1 MPGLVVYE
9 MNWRTGKKVAISD
22 QIWPGMSIIS
32 LPDLSRM
39 QAIGNVNEVDVS
51 KVKSGQRVNI
61 KLDAFPDQ
69 LFHGTVA
76 SVGTIGQQND
86 RTSNVKTFELVI
98 DIAETD
104 PILKPGMTTSI
115 EIVVETIP
123 DAVFVPLEAVFS
135 KDGKTVVYVMDG
147 SSPKSMDV
155 ETGVKNSNYVTIM
168 NGLKSGEKV
177 TLRDPT
183 LKDETSDGETE
194 KKEIP
199 L

>member
-1 MPGLVVYE
+1 
-9 MNWRTGKKVAISD
+9 
-22 QIWPGMSIIS
+22 
-32 LPDLSRM
+32 
-39 QAIGNVNEVDVS
+39 
-51 KVKSGQRVNI
+51 
-61 KLDAFPDQ
+61 
-69 LFHGTVA
+69 
-76 SVGTIGQQND
+76 
-86 RTSNVKTFELVI
+86 
-98 DIAETD
+98 
-104 PILKPGMTTSI
+104 
-115 EIVVETIP
+115 
-123 DAVFVPLEAVFS
+123 
-135 KDGKTVVYVMDG
+135 VVYVIDG